1 MGSHSVLIFSLLLIS
16 SIVFVSGFHTSYADQ
31 VAKCWRDCIWS
42 WYWSRTKKKI
52 DHIKCFSGA
61 DGLKEVLRVSEI
73 LILLLPLTSETRFI
87 LNDESLQ
94 FLPKKSNIINAGRG
108 ELIKDNALIKKLR
121 SGDIKNATLDV
132 FQQEPLPKKHPYWV
146 LPNVTVTPH
155 IAADTPVESSA
166 KVLANN
172 IKVLMAGKLPN
183 GMVDL
188 NRGYWIINIIV
199 LL

>member
-1 MGSHSVLIFSLLLIS
+1 MDGV
-16 SIVFVSGFHTSYADQ
+16 GQ
-31 VAKCWRDCIWS
+31 
-42 WYWSRTKKKI
+42 KKKI
-52 DHIKCFSGA
+52 DHIKCFSGS

-94 FLPKKSNIINAGRG
+94 LLPKKSNIINAGRG

-121 SGDIKNATLDV
+121 SGDVKNATLDV
-132 FQQEPLPKKHPYWV
+132 FQQEPLPKKHPYWI

-166 KVLANN
+166 KVIANN
-172 IKVLMAGKLPN
+172 IKVLMEGKLPN

-188 NRGYWIINIIV
+188 NRGY
-199 LL
+199 